1 MFKHKYY
8 WLILLAGL
16 IFVLLIL
23 VGCEKSGTP
32 FIDFN
37 QREERVT
44 VKQKEQS
51 PKPLRIALAS
61 VISPKDTV
69 VYYRQLAD
77 YIGEKLHRP
86 VALLQRSTYEEVNML
101 LANGDADIAFASTG
115 SYCSYRGMSE
125 IEILVMVEHRG
136 TSTYRALVIVPA
148 DSEAQSME
156 DLQGKTFAF
165 TDPLSN
171 SGRMI
176 ILKYLRE
183 RQKTPE
189 SFFKRYVYTYSH
201 DKSLRAVANRLV
213 DGASIDSMIYDLVKE
228 KSPGEAARVKVI
240 ASFGPFPTGP
250 VVVRKELD
258 SALKEQLR
266 EVFLSCH
273 TREGLRHA
281 LQGLLI
287 DRFVLPQPELY
298 EPLRQFYGQAG

>member
-1 MFKHKYY
+1 MA
-8 WLILLAGL
+8 LL
-16 IFVLLIL
+16 LLSSL
-23 VGCEKSGTP
+23 SGCAKGSTP
-32 FIDFN
+32 YIDFR
-37 QREERVT
+37 QHEERVAEESKR
-44 VKQKEQS
+44 VQS

-77 YIGEKLHRP
+77 YIGEKMHRP

-125 IEILVMVEHRG
+125 IEILAMVEHRG
-136 TSTYRALVIVPA
+136 TSAYRALVVVPA
-148 DSEAQSME
+148 DSGARSIE
-156 DLQGKTFAF
+156 DLQGQTFAF

-176 ILKYLRE
+176 ILKYLQE

-189 SFFKRYVYTYSH
+189 TFFQRYVYTYSH

-213 DGASIDSMIYDLVKE
+213 DGASVDSMIYDLMQE
-228 KSPGEAARVKVI
+228 KNPAEAAKVKVI

-250 VVVRKELD
+250 VVVRKELG

-273 TREGLRHA
+273 TREGLKHA
-281 LQGLLI
+281 LKGLLI